1 MTVEGTKTVER
12 GVIRRV
18 TERRAGSGGKDVV
31 HVHWLKEVAVGDR
44 AELFLQDV
52 SCQDVSLNA
61 IREKLDFAL
70 LAPHDPKPRYSVAR
84 SFCRSVWVTME
95 SLTGSLIAQSDHRLR
110 DHLPPHEIHGECDS
124 CVRKDELRAKPS
136 IDPLLDEIRFGDE
149 VLHQNDFLMIES
161 GRTGVPLLIGQ
172 LMTTD
177 EAAGTVEVRML
188 GRHVDL
194 GLEGFKDEVS
204 RTSCA
209 Y

>member
-1 MTVEGTKTVER
+1 
-12 GVIRRV
+12 
-18 TERRAGSGGKDVV
+18 
-31 HVHWLKEVAVGDR
+31 
-44 AELFLQDV
+44 
-52 SCQDVSLNA
+52 
-61 IREKLDFAL
+61 
-70 LAPHDPKPRYSVAR
+70 
-84 SFCRSVWVTME
+84 ME
-95 SLTGSLIAQSDHRLR
+95 SLTASLIAQNDHRLR

-124 CVRKDELRAKPS
+124 CVRKDGLRAKHS
-136 IDPLLDEIRFGDE
+136 INSLLDEIRFGDE

-204 RTSCA
+204 RAACA